1 MDYLPNEVEI
11 EVLEKKAGVSHD
23 QAREIISVVNDL
35 RASPDL
41 DVDVSTRKALM
52 IAEMIA
58 AGATLRDAVTASLQA
73 NRGTLESILQSLHV
87 SLGKVQRGRTEY
99 TVFSSGT

>member
-1 MDYLPNEVEI
+1 
-11 EVLEKKAGVSHD
+11 
-23 QAREIISVVNDL
+23 
-35 RASPDL
+35 
-41 DVDVSTRKALM
+41 M